1 MTMVLA
7 KIIDNNLTTDDWTV
21 FLIVVS
27 AILLGLAVYHAS

>member
-7 KIIDNNLTTDDWTV
+7 KIIDNNLTTDDWTL

-27 AILLGLAVYHAS
+27 AILIGLAIYHVS